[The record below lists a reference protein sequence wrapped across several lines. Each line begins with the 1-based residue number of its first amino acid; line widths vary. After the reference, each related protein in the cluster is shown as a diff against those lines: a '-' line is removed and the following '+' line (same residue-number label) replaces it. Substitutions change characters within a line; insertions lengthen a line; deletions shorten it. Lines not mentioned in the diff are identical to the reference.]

1 MTPQQEVRE
10 REFDLNRRDFFTLAS
25 GAAAGISAI
34 GFGLPA
40 AEAAEKPTYGG
51 SIKIGLRSDIP
62 RLDPHPFYPPYPTS
76 NAMSLIYNG
85 MTEADYDLNVV
96 PALAHAWETSKDG
109 LTWTW
114 HIRKDVTFHN
124 GRPMTAEDVKANV
137 ERVLDPKIGALV
149 RGELEIIDTM
159 ELMDKYTLRMQL
171 KDKYY
176 PLPAMLTNRWVPII
190 DPQAFDTVKQ
200 HPIGTGPFKFVSWKR
215 LHTTEMAR
223 HETYWEKDAEGNA
236 LPYLDEIIGKPLADD
251 TVRLTALRTGEVDLI
266 DNMHYRDQDRFL
278 EQWGQEY
285 DTYQIK
291 ALGTLW
297 MFFNCQRPPFNDV
310 RVRRAAAMA
319 LDKKAIFDK
328 TLFGHGEI
336 MDQFYTEPAP
346 WRLQGVPKLE
356 RNVPEAKR
364 LLKEAGVKPGT
375 QITMVTFVRY
385 NYLKEGAQIFQQNLR
400 EIGIVADLQIIDSG
414 PLQAVRAKRDYDVLG
429 LGSAY
434 RMDPHEYYYK
444 EMSSKSAAAANY
456 GGWVNPVYDQLIDD
470 ASRTPDKEER
480 KRLYVE
486 AEKLIHEEAPKVRSI
501 SAYNL
506 SAWRKAVR
514 GYRPNLAGNMTY
526 NAGGFRNT
534 WLAQS

>member
-1 MTPQQEVRE
+1 
-10 REFDLNRRDFFTLAS
+10 
-25 GAAAGISAI
+25 
-34 GFGLPA
+34 
-40 AEAAEKPTYGG
+40 
-51 SIKIGLRSDIP
+51 
-62 RLDPHPFYPPYPTS
+62 
-76 NAMSLIYNG
+76 
-85 MTEADYDLNVV
+85 
-96 PALAHAWETSKDG
+96 
-109 LTWTW
+109 
-114 HIRKDVTFHN
+114 
-124 GRPMTAEDVKANV
+124 MTAEDVKANV

-190 DPQAFDTVKQ
+190 DPQALDTVKQ

-223 HETYWEKDAEGNA
+223 HETYWEKDADGNA

-251 TVRLTALRTGEVDLI
+251 TVRLTALRTGEVDMI

-278 EQWGQEY
+278 EQWGKEY

-291 ALGTLW
+291 ALGTTW

-346 WRLQGVPKLE
+346 WRLQGVPKWE

-375 QITMVTFVRY
+375 QITMITYVRY
-385 NYLKEGAQIFQQNLR
+385 NYLKEGAPIFQQNLR
-400 EIGIVADLQIIDSG
+400 EIGFMVDLKILDSG
-414 PLQAVRAKRDYDVLG
+414 PLRSARAKRDYDIFG

-470 ASRTPDKEER
+470 ATRTPDKEER
-480 KRLYVE
+480 KRLYAE
-486 AEKLIHEEAPKVRSI
+486 AEKLIHEEAPKVRSV

-526 NAGGFRNT
+526 NTGGFRNT